1 MCKDKQAFIRTL
13 STRFILNGGVLMRY
27 NVEKKMT
34 WPWIKIIVS
43 KRQDNMKFQTLF
55 VIKIYAS
62 QTKMLSNAPKRRMA
76 TVTAN

>member
-43 KRQDNMKFQTLF
+43 KRLSLFMFMFKFSGICVSLIF
-55 VIKIYAS
+55 GCVR
-62 QTKMLSNAPKRRMA
+62 PR
-76 TVTAN
+76 